1 MACTTNIIFVDNFI
15 KKKISIDNK
24 IFSIFIFVLMIS
36 STSSASEYRPKNF
49 EEIIGQD
56 AIVKT
61 LNNAID
67 KDNIPQALLFCGP
80 RGVGKTSCARILAKT
95 INNIDEDFEY
105 NIFEL
110 DAASN
115 NSVEDIRNITDQIR
129 IPPQKG
135 RYKVYIIDEVHML
148 SNQAFNAFLKSLEE
162 PPKHVVFILAT
173 TEKNKILP
181 TILSRCQIYDFK
193 KVDNKSITNLL
204 IKICKEKKI
213 KHQDGSLLL
222 IAERSDG
229 SIRDSL
235 SIFDRLVSF
244 TDYNLTLDEVTSNL
258 NIIDFDTYFRLSDL
272 INNKDIPG
280 ILCLYNEI
288 YDKGFDDL
296 NFLNGLSKHLRE
308 LLVYRLNS
316 NDKLSDH
323 KSELSKRYIEHSKNI
338 LDKDLI
344 LMIEIINETLVN
356 YQRVNDKRMHIELCL
371 MKIASLDSIKKK
383 KSLIKTTELKV
394 SKQKEILEIEDKDS
408 SKLFKQPQINDIS
421 SLSIASL
428 NFKKS
433 VEDESDN
440 VDIELPNDDFTDND
454 FEIAWKK
461 FCELEKKDG
470 NNNILS
476 LLKMNQPFIND
487 NLIIIN
493 TINKMN
499 YKEMNGYKSKIQ
511 TFISKELNNYSI
523 IVDVKL
529 SEETDKKK
537 FLNSKE
543 KLEMIQKN
551 NESIISLIEEFSL
564 RI

>member
-1 MACTTNIIFVDNFI
+1 
-15 KKKISIDNK
+15 
-24 IFSIFIFVLMIS
+24 MIS

-67 KDNIPQALLFCGP
+67 KENIPQALLFCGP
-80 RGVGKTSCARILAKT
+80 RGVGKTSCARIFAKT
-95 INNIDEDFEY
+95 INNLEENFEY

-115 NSVEDIRNITDQIR
+115 NSVDDIRNITDQIR

-162 PPKHVVFILAT
+162 PPEHVVFILAT

-193 KVDNKSITNLL
+193 KVDSKSITNLL

-213 KHQDGSLLL
+213 NHQDGSLLL

-244 TDYNLTLDEVTSNL
+244 TDSNLTLEEVTSNL
-258 NIIDFDTYFRLSDL
+258 NIIDFNTYFRLSDL
-272 INNKDIPG
+272 INDKDIPG
-280 ILCLYNEI
+280 ILSLYDDI
-288 YDKGFDDL
+288 YNKGFDDL

-323 KSELSKRYIEHSKNI
+323 KSEISKRYIEHSKNI
-338 LDKDLI
+338 LDTELI

-371 MKIASLDSIKKK
+371 MRIASLDSIKKK
-383 KSLIKTTELKV
+383 
-394 SKQKEILEIEDKDS
+394 
-408 SKLFKQPQINDIS
+408 
-421 SLSIASL
+421 
-428 NFKKS
+428 
-433 VEDESDN
+433 
-440 VDIELPNDDFTDND
+440 
-454 FEIAWKK
+454 
-461 FCELEKKDG
+461 
-470 NNNILS
+470 
-476 LLKMNQPFIND
+476 
-487 NLIIIN
+487 NL
-493 TINKMN
+493 
-499 YKEMNGYKSKIQ
+499 
-511 TFISKELNNYSI
+511 
-523 IVDVKL
+523 
-529 SEETDKKK
+529 
-537 FLNSKE
+537 
-543 KLEMIQKN
+543 
-551 NESIISLIEEFSL
+551 
-564 RI
+564 

>member
-1 MACTTNIIFVDNFI
+1 M
-15 KKKISIDNK
+15 
-24 IFSIFIFVLMIS
+24 L
-36 STSSASEYRPKNF
+36 
-49 EEIIGQD
+49 
-56 AIVKT
+56 
-61 LNNAID
+61 
-67 KDNIPQALLFCGP
+67 
-80 RGVGKTSCARILAKT
+80 
-95 INNIDEDFEY
+95 
-105 NIFEL
+105 
-110 DAASN
+110 
-115 NSVEDIRNITDQIR
+115 IR
-129 IPPQKG
+129 
-135 RYKVYIIDEVHML
+135 
-148 SNQAFNAFLKSLEE
+148 
-162 PPKHVVFILAT
+162 
-173 TEKNKILP
+173 
-181 TILSRCQIYDFK
+181 
-193 KVDNKSITNLL
+193 
-204 IKICKEKKI
+204 ICKEKKI

-408 SKLFKQPQINDIS
+408 GKLFKQPQINDIS

>member
-80 RGVGKTSCARILAKT
+80 RGVGKTSCARILAKK
-95 INNIDEDFEY
+95 INNLEEDFEY

-162 PPKHVVFILAT
+162 PPEHVVFILAT

-193 KVDNKSITNLL
+193 KVDSKSITKLL
-204 IKICKEKKI
+204 LKICKEKKI
-213 KHQDGSLLL
+213 KHEDGSLLL

-244 TDYNLTLDEVTSNL
+244 TNSNLTLKEVTSNL
-258 NIIDFDTYFRLSDL
+258 NILDFNTYFKLTDL
-272 INNKDIPG
+272 INGKDIPG
-280 ILCLYNEI
+280 ILHLYNDV
-288 YDKGFDDL
+288 YNKGFDDL

-316 NDKLSDH
+316 FDKLSDH
-323 KSELSKRYIEHSKNI
+323 KNELSKKYIEHSKNI
-338 LDKDLI
+338 LDQDLI
-344 LMIEIINETLVN
+344 FMIDLINETLIN
-356 YQRVNDKRMHIELCL
+356 YQKVNDKRMHIELCL
-371 MKIASLDSIKKK
+371 MKLASLDSIKKK
-383 KSLIKTTELKV
+383 KSLIKTTELV
-394 SKQKEILEIEDKDS
+394 SSIEKEISEIKVKDS
-408 SKLFKQPQINDIS
+408 EKLFIQPEKKDIS

-433 VEDESDN
+433 IEEE
-440 VDIELPNDDFTDND
+440 IEEETLELPNDDFTDND
-454 FEIAWKK
+454 FETAWKK
-461 FCELEKKDG
+461 FCDLEKKDG

-476 LLKMNQPFIND
+476 LLKMNQPFVND
-487 NLIIIN
+487 NVIIIN

-499 YKEMNGYKSKIQ
+499 FKEMKGYKSKIQ

-523 IVDVKL
+523 SIDIKL
-529 SEETDKKK
+529 TEETDKKK
-537 FLNSKE
+537 FLDSKE
-543 KLEMIQKN
+543 KLKIIQENNKN
-551 NESIISLIEEFSL
+551 IISLIEEFNL

>member
-1 MACTTNIIFVDNFI
+1 
-15 KKKISIDNK
+15 
-24 IFSIFIFVLMIS
+24 MIS

-49 EEIIGQD
+49 EEMIGQD

-61 LNNAID
+61 LKNAIE

-95 INNIDEDFEY
+95 INKIEEELEY

-162 PPKHVVFILAT
+162 PPEHVIFILAT

-181 TILSRCQIYDFK
+181 TILSRCQIFDFK
-193 KVDNKSITNLL
+193 KVDSKSIIKLL
-204 IKICKEKKI
+204 VKICKEKKI
-213 KHQDGSLLL
+213 KHEDGSLSL
-222 IAERSDG
+222 IADRSDG

-244 TDYNLTLDEVTSNL
+244 TNSNLTIDEVTSNL
-258 NIIDFDTYFRLSDL
+258 NILDFNTYFKLSEL
-272 INNKDIPG
+272 INGKDIPG
-280 ILCLYNEI
+280 ILHLYNDI
-288 YDKGFDDL
+288 YNKGFDDL
-296 NFLNGLSKHLRE
+296 NFLNGLSRHLRE
-308 LLVYRLNS
+308 LLVYRFNS
-316 NDKLSDH
+316 FDKLSDH
-323 KSELSKRYIEHSKNI
+323 KNELSKKYVEHSKNI
-338 LDKDLI
+338 LEQDLI
-344 LMIEIINETLVN
+344 LMIELINDTLVN
-356 YQRVNDKRMHIELCL
+356 YQKVNDKRMHIELCL
-371 MKIASLDSIKKK
+371 MKLASLDSTKKK
-383 KSLIKTTELKV
+383 KSLIKTTELK
-394 SKQKEILEIEDKDS
+394 SSIEKELIAIKDKDS
-408 SKLFKQPQINDIS
+408 NKLFKQPQIKNIS

-433 VEDESDN
+433 IEEESQD
-440 VDIELPNDDFTDND
+440 VDLELPNDDFTDND

-476 LLKMNQPFIND
+476 LLKMNQPFIID
-487 NLIIIN
+487 NVIIIN

-499 YKEMNGYKSKIQ
+499 YKEVKGYKSKIQ
-511 TFISKELNNYSI
+511 TFISKELNNFSI
-523 IVDVKL
+523 SIDVKL

-537 FLNSKE
+537 FLDSKE
-543 KLEMIQKN
+543 KLKIIQEN
-551 NESIISLIEEFSL
+551 NDSIISLIEEFNL

>member
-1 MACTTNIIFVDNFI
+1 
-15 KKKISIDNK
+15 
-24 IFSIFIFVLMIS
+24 MIS

-80 RGVGKTSCARILAKT
+80 KGVGKTSCARILAKT
-95 INNIDEDFEY
+95 INNIEEDFEY

-115 NSVEDIRNITDQIR
+115 NSVEDIRNITEQIR

-135 RYKVYIIDEVHML
+135 KYKVYIIDEVHML

-162 PPKHVVFILAT
+162 PPEHVVFILAT
-173 TEKNKILP
+173 TEKNKILS

-193 KVDNKSITNLL
+193 KVDSKSITNLL
-204 IKICKEKKI
+204 VRICKEKKI

-244 TDYNLTLDEVTSNL
+244 TDSNLTLDEVTSNL
-258 NIIDFDTYFRLSDL
+258 NIIDYNTYFRLSDL
-272 INNKDIPG
+272 FNENDIPG
-280 ILCLYNEI
+280 ILSLYNDI

-356 YQRVNDKRMHIELCL
+356 YQRINDKRMHIELCL

-383 KSLIKTTELKV
+383 
-394 SKQKEILEIEDKDS
+394 
-408 SKLFKQPQINDIS
+408 
-421 SLSIASL
+421 
-428 NFKKS
+428 
-433 VEDESDN
+433 
-440 VDIELPNDDFTDND
+440 
-454 FEIAWKK
+454 
-461 FCELEKKDG
+461 
-470 NNNILS
+470 
-476 LLKMNQPFIND
+476 
-487 NLIIIN
+487 NL
-493 TINKMN
+493 
-499 YKEMNGYKSKIQ
+499 
-511 TFISKELNNYSI
+511 
-523 IVDVKL
+523 
-529 SEETDKKK
+529 
-537 FLNSKE
+537 
-543 KLEMIQKN
+543 
-551 NESIISLIEEFSL
+551 
-564 RI
+564 

>member
-1 MACTTNIIFVDNFI
+1 
-15 KKKISIDNK
+15 
-24 IFSIFIFVLMIS
+24 MIS

-129 IPPQKG
+129 VPPQKG

-162 PPKHVVFILAT
+162 PPEHVVFILAT

-193 KVDNKSITNLL
+193 KVDSKSITNLL
-204 IKICKEKKI
+204 IRICKEKKI

-371 MKIASLDSIKKK
+371 MKIASLDSTKKK
-383 KSLIKTTELKV
+383 
-394 SKQKEILEIEDKDS
+394 
-408 SKLFKQPQINDIS
+408 
-421 SLSIASL
+421 
-428 NFKKS
+428 
-433 VEDESDN
+433 
-440 VDIELPNDDFTDND
+440 
-454 FEIAWKK
+454 
-461 FCELEKKDG
+461 
-470 NNNILS
+470 
-476 LLKMNQPFIND
+476 
-487 NLIIIN
+487 NL
-493 TINKMN
+493 
-499 YKEMNGYKSKIQ
+499 
-511 TFISKELNNYSI
+511 
-523 IVDVKL
+523 
-529 SEETDKKK
+529 
-537 FLNSKE
+537 
-543 KLEMIQKN
+543 
-551 NESIISLIEEFSL
+551 
-564 RI
+564 